1 MFNQPHPARAAVP
14 WQPNA
19 GIAEKLSSRGYA
31 TTSWTSDEPQAFADL
46 GFPAKASGFSA
57 AHYQPTK
64 QPLSKQAQA
73 SLALHEGEYRNEA
86 FGEEKPAS
94 VAGTETNEHL
104 PFVMDAYGASRKSK
118 LRVNVDA
125 TVLQRALAQAEMA
138 ETLVISP
145 ITSDEKVADPIV
157 IHPDVADD
165 VEPRMRDAADVE
177 SDDARSPLDA
187 QDAQALL
194 AQAEDTAVATAES
207 ASAIETEAAAQAV
220 AQEALATAEP
230 SAPVLPAVVGGI
242 SPEEVEQ
249 REAEQFAKG
258 LAQAREEAAVAL
270 AEAVAKATEEAL
282 AQGIEQGKAEG
293 LAEGLAKGL
302 EQGIQQGLEQGKEEG
317 LVQGKEEGMAEGE
330 AKVRAELIDEM
341 AAQRVVFENISNELG
356 ALMADPKKYFEPLK
370 RLALHIA
377 EQVVVGELQTSSK
390 GIERLVQRC
399 LDELDHPVHGAVV
412 LELNP
417 EDKTRLQEHGGDFIK
432 GMRLEAVPQMQMG
445 SVRVFANDTVVEDLV
460 VNRLEGLAKALL
472 VDVDAWR
479 EKSPLAQRILEVQ
492 QQEEAE
498 DEDVHS

>member
-1 MFNQPHPARAAVP
+1 LFNQPHPARAAVP

-31 TTSWTSDEPQAFADL
+31 STSWATDAPEAFADL
-46 GFPAKASGFSA
+46 GFPAKSSGFSA

-73 SLALHEGEYRNEA
+73 SLALLEGECRNEA

-125 TVLQRALAQAEMA
+125 SVLQRALAQAEMA
-138 ETLVISP
+138 ETLVVSP
-145 ITSDEKVADPIV
+145 ITSDEKTADPIV

-165 VEPRMRDAADVE
+165 TSVA
-177 SDDARSPLDA
+177 DA
-187 QDAQALL
+187 QEAQALL
-194 AQAEDTAVATAES
+194 ADTEAKAAEAA
-207 ASAIETEAAAQAV
+207 EAAAVEAAAAIEAEAKAAAEVAAQA
-220 AQEALATAEP
+220 ALAAAEVAETA
-230 SAPVLPAVVGGI
+230 LPAVVGGI
-242 SPEEVEQ
+242 APEEVEQ

-258 LAQAREEAAVAL
+258 LAQAREEAAIAL

-293 LAEGLAKGL
+293 LAEGL
-302 EQGIQQGLEQGKEEG
+302 E
-317 LVQGKEEGMAEGE
+317 QGKEEGMAAGD

-341 AAQRVVFENISNELG
+341 VAQRVLFENISSELG
-356 ALMADPKKYFEPLK
+356 ALMADPKKFFEPLK
-370 RLALHIA
+370 RLALHVA

-390 GIERLVQRC
+390 AIERLVQRC

-417 EDKTRLQEHGGDFIK
+417 EDKVRLQAQAGDFIK
-432 GMRLEAVPQMQMG
+432 GMRLEAVPDLKMG

-460 VNRLEGLAKALL
+460 EHRLEGLAKALC

-479 EKSPLAQRILEVQ
+479 EKSPLAKEVVDV

-498 DEDVHS
+498 DGDVHS

>member
-1 MFNQPHPARAAVP
+1 LFNQPHPARAATP

-31 TTSWTSDEPQAFADL
+31 TTSWTSDAPEAFADL
-46 GFPAKASGFSA
+46 GFPTKSSGFSA

-73 SLALHEGEYRNEA
+73 SLALLEGEYRNEA

-138 ETLVISP
+138 ESLVVSP
-145 ITSDEKVADPIV
+145 ITSDENTADLIV
-157 IHPDVADD
+157 IHPDVADVASVDD
-165 VEPRMRDAADVE
+165 VEPSMVADAH
-177 SDDARSPLDA
+177 DA
-187 QDAQALL
+187 QTLL
-194 AQAEDTAVATAES
+194 AEAEADAKAAEAAAVKAA
-207 ASAIETEAAAQAV
+207 AAIEAETQLAAEAAAQA
-220 AQEALATAEP
+220 ALAAAELAEP
-230 SAPVLPAVVGGI
+230 ALPAVVGGI
-242 SPEEVEQ
+242 DPEEVAQ

-258 LAQAREEAAVAL
+258 LAQAREEAAIAL

-293 LAEGLAKGL
+293 LA
-302 EQGIQQGLEQGKEEG
+302 QGLEQGQERGKAEG
-317 LVQGKEEGMAEGE
+317 LAEGE
-330 AKVRAELIDEM
+330 AKVRAELVDEM

-356 ALMADPKKYFEPLK
+356 ALMADPKKFFEPLK

-390 GIERLVQRC
+390 GMERLVQRC
-399 LDELDHPVHGAVV
+399 LDELDHSVHGAVV

-417 EDKTRLQEHGGDFIK
+417 EDKARLHEHGGDFIK
-432 GMRLEAVPQMQMG
+432 GMRLEAVPELQIG

-460 VNRLEGLAKALL
+460 EHRLEGLAKALM

-492 QQEEAE
+492 QEEAE
-498 DEDVHS
+498 DGDVHS

>member
-1 MFNQPHPARAAVP
+1 LFNQPHPARAAVP

-31 TTSWTSDEPQAFADL
+31 TTSWASDAPEAFADL
-46 GFPAKASGFSA
+46 GFPTKSSGFSA

-73 SLALHEGEYRNEA
+73 SLALLEGEYRNEA

-138 ETLVISP
+138 ENLVVSP
-145 ITSDEKVADPIV
+145 ITSDEKTADLIV
-157 IHPDVADD
+157 IHPDVADVALVD
-165 VEPRMRDAADVE
+165 DAEPRMVEAAHVG
-177 SDDARSPLDA
+177 SVDA
-187 QDAQALL
+187 QITSQAHDAQTLL
-194 AQAEDTAVATAES
+194 AEADAEAAAVEA
-207 ASAIETEAAAQAV
+207 ASAIEAETQLAAEAA
-220 AQEALATAEP
+220 AQEALAAAELAEP
-230 SAPVLPAVVGGI
+230 ALPAVVGGI
-242 SPEEVEQ
+242 APEEVAQ

-258 LAQAREEAAVAL
+258 LAQAREEAAIAL

-293 LAEGLAKGL
+293 LAEGL
-302 EQGIQQGLEQGKEEG
+302 EQGQEKG
-317 LVQGKEEGMAEGE
+317 LVQGKEEGE
-330 AKVRAELIDEM
+330 AKARTELVDEM

-356 ALMADPKKYFEPLK
+356 ALMADPKKFFEPLK

-390 GIERLVQRC
+390 GMERLVQRC

-417 EDKTRLQEHGGDFIK
+417 EDKARLQEHGGDFIK
-432 GMRLEAVPQMQMG
+432 GMRLEAVPELQIG

-460 VNRLEGLAKALL
+460 EHRLKGLAKALL

-492 QQEEAE
+492 QEEAE
-498 DEDVHS
+498 DGDVHS

>member
-31 TTSWTSDEPQAFADL
+31 TTSWASDAPEAFADL
-46 GFPAKASGFSA
+46 GFPTKSSGFSA
-57 AHYQPTK
+57 AHYQPTQ
-64 QPLSKQAQA
+64 QPLSKQAKA
-73 SLALHEGEYRNEA
+73 SLALLEGEYRNEA

-125 TVLQRALAQAEMA
+125 TVLQRALAQAAMA
-138 ETLVISP
+138 ENLVVSP
-145 ITSDEKVADPIV
+145 ITSDENTADLIV
-157 IHPDVADD
+157 IHPDVADVASVDD
-165 VEPRMRDAADVE
+165 VEPRMVEAAHDV
-177 SDDARSPLDA
+177 
-187 QDAQALL
+187 QTLL
-194 AQAEDTAVATAES
+194 AEAEAE
-207 ASAIETEAAAQAV
+207 ARAAEAAAAAAAAIEAETQLAAEAAAQA
-220 AQEALATAEP
+220 ALAAVE
-230 SAPVLPAVVGGI
+230 AVEAALPAVVGGI
-242 SPEEVEQ
+242 PPEEVAQ

-258 LAQAREEAAVAL
+258 LAQAREEAAIAL

-293 LAEGLAKGL
+293 LAEGL
-302 EQGIQQGLEQGKEEG
+302 EQGQERGKAEG
-317 LVQGKEEGMAEGE
+317 LAEGE
-330 AKVRAELIDEM
+330 AKVRAELVDEM

-356 ALMADPKKYFEPLK
+356 ALMADPKKFFEPLK

-377 EQVVVGELQTSSK
+377 EQVVVGELQTSSQ
-390 GIERLVQRC
+390 GMERLVQRC

-417 EDKTRLQEHGGDFIK
+417 EDKARLQEHGGDFIK
-432 GMRLEAVPQMQMG
+432 GMRLEAVPEMQMG

-460 VNRLEGLAKALL
+460 EHRLEGLAKALL
-472 VDVDAWR
+472 VDVEAWR

-492 QQEEAE
+492 QEEAE
-498 DEDVHS
+498 DGDVHS

>member
-31 TTSWTSDEPQAFADL
+31 TTSWTSDAPEAFADL
-46 GFPAKASGFSA
+46 GFPAKSSGFSA

-73 SLALHEGEYRNEA
+73 SLALLEGEYRNEA

-118 LRVNVDA
+118 LRINVDDS
-125 TVLQRALAQAEMA
+125 VLKRALAQAEMA
-138 ETLVISP
+138 ETLVVSP
-145 ITSDEKVADPIV
+145 ITSDEKTADPIV

-165 VEPRMRDAADVE
+165 ESVDDVE
-177 SDDARSPLDA
+177 HRMLGDEKSTPDA
-187 QDAQALL
+187 QEAQALL
-194 AQAEDTAVATAES
+194 A
-207 ASAIETEAAAQAV
+207 ETEAKAAEAAAV
-220 AQEALATAEP
+220 EAAAVIEAEAKAAAEVAAQEALAAAE
-230 SAPVLPAVVGGI
+230 AAEAALPAVVGGI
-242 SPEEVEQ
+242 APEEVEQ

-258 LAQAREEAAVAL
+258 LAQAREEAAIAL

-293 LAEGLAKGL
+293 LAEGL
-302 EQGIQQGLEQGKEEG
+302 EQGQERGKAEG
-317 LVQGKEEGMAEGE
+317 LAEGE
-330 AKVRAELIDEM
+330 AKVRAELVDEM
-341 AAQRVVFENISNELG
+341 AAQRAVFENISNELG

-390 GIERLVQRC
+390 GMERLVQRC

-417 EDKTRLQEHGGDFIK
+417 EDKARLQEHGGDFIK
-432 GMRLEAVPQMQMG
+432 GMRLEAVPEMQMG

-460 VNRLEGLAKALL
+460 EHRLEGLAKALL

-498 DEDVHS
+498 DDDVHS